1 MSDTRP
7 PWIYLH
13 KALLLVAFFFL
24 FGLSACNP
32 SWVNDPLAKYLK
44 NKTGIEIKIEGIS
57 FGLHPL
63 LVESKGIQMRYK
75 KDPVSWEVKI
85 PELRVVLDWTLS
97 WEELPWPKVHI
108 EKITLNRPTFLIR
121 MPQPREAGDWTVWLK
136 KFPILKQIEVT
147 HLQGRVEIGEMAF
160 QLAPETWIK
169 ASFSP
174 DQGGKIEYQIKS
186 LQGLWPSKG
195 IQFKTKSQG
204 TFELYDLQDQPK
216 WKGKLNVFDGNLLS
230 KTGKVAQA
238 SGAFSFRYKDH
249 ILEISAAPAR
259 VKKIDWNGTK
269 ASFSGQGNLALAG
282 TLRHQKTGKKAWLL
296 SGIHIKFDEFDFNF
310 EQGNRLIKGRTEGQ
324 ARLHG
329 PLLTPT
335 INARLSTR
343 QMEMDLPPV
352 FTHGLET
359 EIDVQGRFPLFSFP
373 VVRAR
378 AAQTDWQLSL
388 GPLSII
394 NPETRFSA
402 LIKTNTRQ
410 IFLNDI
416 TLKTENWSSLSGSL
430 LFDLNKSLA
439 PEGKARGGNFPLL
452 KFFKHFFP
460 NINEPFSD
468 EIPCQG
474 TIEWARETAGS
485 PIDFLVSITPV
496 PFSLQFP
503 ETDWE
508 GEDLTAQ
515 IQGRGKWF
523 FKEKTVQLD
532 LKHTLFKGS
541 LSRTPWIFN
550 FDRYPLQG
558 RFEATIDGRKQT
570 GSIMGS
576 LGLQYGP
583 LGEITVSGDWPFRAS
598 PFSYSGSIEVNNL
611 PLEKGFPLLIGE
623 PLGDDYP
630 FWKQVSLQGLLN
642 ARLSLL
648 KKKGSYDLKGRI
660 NGFGIGAALQDSAF
674 SIQKGSLDLPF
685 YFSSPDAD
693 PGERES
699 SQSGFIAVEH
709 FQGFRL
715 DLKNLHFSILAGN
728 NRFEIPEKIAVPL
741 WGGQVSLN
749 FFKVSNPLGDWKM
762 ETALS
767 LKDLDLV
774 QMFQD
779 QEITGTLQG
788 DLGPIRI
795 DKEKARIEGTLKANV
810 FEGTVEGKNLAITEP
825 FAPER
830 GIQGE
835 LFFNHLNL
843 EPVTQRLSFGKI
855 TGFVQG
861 RVMDLLV
868 RRNRPERFHL
878 QVNTQEI
885 PGVPKIINIKAIENI
900 GLLGTGWGE
909 LDVLRKGINRFIS
922 EYSYRA
928 IGLSCTLEEDLFHLH
943 GTIIEDGVE
952 YLVRKPDWFGI
963 DVINKN
969 PDNEI
974 LFSDILERIR
984 SIKKKPQE
992 RTGDEI
998 K

>member
-1 MSDTRP
+1 MADTHP
-7 PWIYLH
+7 HWIYLH
-13 KALLLVAFFFL
+13 KAPLLAAFFFL

-32 SWVNDPLAKYLK
+32 SWVNAPLSKYLK
-44 NKTGIEIKIEGIS
+44 NKTGIEIKIKGIS

-63 LVESKGIQMRYK
+63 LLEGKGIEMRYK
-75 KDPVSWEVKI
+75 KDPVSWEIKI
-85 PELRVVLDWTLS
+85 PELRVALDWTLS
-97 WEELPWPKVHI
+97 WEELPWPTVHI
-108 EKITLNRPTFLIR
+108 EKISINRPSLLIR

-136 KFPILKQIEVT
+136 KFPVLKQIEVT
-147 HLQGRVEIGEMAF
+147 HLKGRVEIGKMDF

-169 ASFSP
+169 ASFFP

-186 LQGLWPSKG
+186 LQGVWNSKV
-195 IQFKTKSQG
+195 IQFNTKSQG

-216 WKGKLNVFDGNLLS
+216 WKGNLNVTDGNLLF
-230 KTGKVAQA
+230 KTGKVAQV
-238 SGAFSFRYKDH
+238 SGVFHFRYQEH
-249 ILEISAAPAR
+249 ILEVSAAPLR
-259 VKKIDWNGTK
+259 VQKIDWKGTK
-269 ASFSGQGNLALAG
+269 ASISGQGNLALSG
-282 TLRHQKTGKKAWLL
+282 TVRHQGAVKNDWLL
-296 SGIHIKFDEFDFNF
+296 SGIHIKFNELDFNF

-324 ARLHG
+324 VRLHG
-329 PLLTPT
+329 PLLTPAL
-335 INARLSTR
+335 NARLTTR

-359 EIDVQGRFPLFSFP
+359 EIDVQGKFPFFSFP

-378 AAQTDWQLSL
+378 AAQTDWQLAL

-402 LIKTNTRQ
+402 QINTGSRQ
-410 IFLNDI
+410 IYLNEI
-416 TLKTENWSSLSGSL
+416 TLKSENWSPLSGSL
-430 LFDLNKSLA
+430 FFDLNKSPA
-439 PEGKARGGNFPLL
+439 PEGKARAEDFPLL
-452 KFFKHFFP
+452 KFFKHFFSK
-460 NINEPFSD
+460 INEPFSN

-474 TIEWARETAGS
+474 TIEWSKETAGS

-508 GEDLTAQ
+508 GEDLKVQ

-523 FKEKTVQLD
+523 FTEKTVQLD
-532 LKHTLFKGS
+532 LKHTFSQGS
-541 LSRTPWIFN
+541 LFRAPWIFDFN
-550 FDRYPLQG
+550 RYPLEG

-570 GSIMGS
+570 GSIIGS
-576 LGLQYGP
+576 IGLQYEP
-583 LGEITVSGDWPFRAS
+583 LGEITVSGDWPFRAA

-630 FWKQVSLQGLLN
+630 FWEKVSLQGLLN

-660 NGFGIGAALQDSAF
+660 NGSGIEAAFQDSTF
-674 SIQKGSLDLPF
+674 SFQKGGLDLPF
-685 YFSSPDAD
+685 HFSSPDAD
-693 PGERES
+693 PKERES
-699 SQSGFIAVEH
+699 SESGFIAVEH

-715 DLKNLHFSILAGN
+715 DLDSLHFSILAAN
-728 NRFEIPEKIAVPL
+728 NRFEIPEKTAVPI
-741 WGGQVSLN
+741 WGGEVSLN

-762 ETALS
+762 ETAVS

-795 DKEKARIEGTLKANV
+795 DKEKVVIEGALKANV
-810 FEGTVEGKNLAITEP
+810 FDGTVEGKNLAIVQP

-843 EPVTQRLSFGKI
+843 EPVTRRFSFGKI

-861 RVMDLLV
+861 RVTDLLV

-878 QVNTQEI
+878 QVNTQEV

-922 EYSYRA
+922 EYAYRE
-928 IGLSCTLEEDLFHLH
+928 IGLSCTLEEDLFRLR

-984 SIKKKPQE
+984 NMEKKPQE